1 MLTSR
6 DLVQDCRQQ
15 CSEWFAARL
24 PAPRLGPCPEPA
36 SDTRVAATQP
46 NNNFS
51 PCYVVATQP
60 TANFCRW
67 RVVTTQAIA
76 KRPNVFNPR
85 QVVAVQPRDNFIPY
99 AAHNQHIIL
108 AQLRDN
114 NAEFWLAVFTIHFS
128 VFSDARIH
136 AERHDIAHIKY
147 RVNRRLTP
155 IFHPTPKTTDYTW
168 HWSQLQLLLIF
179 LLTFKN
185 IGLPVIR
192 TDDPHVLWSNAL
204 SLSYIGPMKKVIM
217 NFHMVLHSQGSLP
230 GRHARSKF

>member
-1 MLTSR
+1 MLCGRHTTNSQF
-6 DLVQDCRQQ
+6 L
-15 CSEWFAARL
+15 S
-24 PAPRLGPCPEPA
+24 
-36 SDTRVAATQP
+36 
-46 NNNFS
+46 
-51 PCYVVATQP
+51 
-60 TANFCRW
+60 
-67 RVVTTQAIA
+67 VTCGNDPSHPIA

-192 TDDPHVLWSNAL
+192 TADL
-204 SLSYIGPMKKVIM
+204 SQTICNWAIYM
-217 NFHMVLHSQGSLP
+217 
-230 GRHARSKF
+230 